1 MNTKN
6 LFCVIIS
13 LVLLWSCGKDDGT
26 APTPKKNSAPKIEAQ
41 SFTVA
46 EDISD
51 DVTIGTVKA
60 ADADQDE
67 LTFSIITNDS
77 NLFEISDSGS
87 LSLATGKSLNFSS
100 KAQHQIVVSV
110 TDGEDSTHGSITIK
124 ITEVTA
130 ANQAPQL
137 EDQSFDASEDIANAD
152 VIGTVEASDA
162 EDDELTFSIIQN
174 DGELFEIDENTGE
187 LSLVEG
193 QNLDF
198 ELSQEHTISISVTDG
213 TSTSEA
219 SITIIVGN
227 VADSLSEDSTSFVTK
242 WKTEVADEEIIVGT
256 NDELDLTYD
265 YTIDWGDGIIE
276 DLTEGNPSHI
286 YTNPGT
292 YTVAINGQFPSI
304 RIDKDL
310 FDFEPIT
317 TLISIE
323 QWGTIQWINLES
335 AFHNCENMEYNAI
348 DAPDLSQITSL
359 WNMFRSASKF
369 SGADL
374 NQWDVSTVTNMTG
387 MFNGTDSNL
396 LVVSQWNVEN
406 VVQMGIMFRKSEFN
420 DDLSNWNVSNVEDMG
435 SMFAYAPN
443 FNGNLSAWD
452 VSNVTD
458 MSGMFSLASTFNQDL
473 SAWNVGN
480 VIFMEGMFHQATSF
494 NQDISNWQV
503 QNVTNMYLMFWGA
516 DSFNQNL
523 GNWEISS
530 LEPGNIDGDGLY
542 QTFDNSGMSPEN
554 LSATLIGWANNPNT
568 ALGVVCGI
576 EGLSMCDSNEAID
589 AYAKLAAE
597 LEWQFSNYPDL
608 VNCQ

>member
-1 MNTKN
+1 MNIKN
-6 LFCVIIS
+6 LFCAIIS
-13 LVLLWSCGKDDGT
+13 LVFLWSCGKDDS
-26 APTPKKNSAPKIEAQ
+26 PEPPKNNAPKIEAQ
-41 SFTVA
+41 SFTVT
-46 EDISD
+46 EDIAD
-51 DVTIGTVKA
+51 DVTIGTVEATDTDK
-60 ADADQDE
+60 DK
-67 LTFSIITNDS
+67 LTFSISTNDN
-77 NLFEISDSGS
+77 NLFEISDSGV
-87 LSLATGKSLNFSS
+87 LSLASGKSLNFSS

-110 TDGEDSTHGSITIK
+110 TDGEDSSNGSITIK
-124 ITEVTA
+124 VTSVTA
-130 ANQAPQL
+130 LNQAPQL
-137 EDQSFDASEDIANAD
+137 EDQSFEASEDISD
-152 VIGTVEASDA
+152 TDIIGTVDASDV
-162 EDDELTFSIIQN
+162 EGDNLTYSITEN

-187 LSLVEG
+187 LSLVAG

-198 ELSQEHTISISVTDG
+198 ELFEEHTITISVTDG
-213 TSTSEA
+213 TNISEA
-219 SITIIVGN
+219 TITIIVGN
-227 VADSLSEDSTSFVTK
+227 IVDSLSEDSTSFVTI
-242 WKTEVADEEIIVGT
+242 WKTEVAKKEIIVGT
-256 NDELDLTYD
+256 NDELDLAYD
-265 YTIDWGDGIIE
+265 YTIDWGDGTIE
-276 DLTEGNPSHI
+276 NLTEGNPSHI
-286 YTNPGT
+286 YSSPGT

-323 QWGTIQWINLES
+323 QWGTIQWKNLES
-335 AFHNCENMEYNAI
+335 AFHNCENMEYNAS

-359 WNMFRSASKF
+359 WNMFRYASKF

-374 NQWDVSTVTNMTG
+374 NHWDVSTVTNMTG

-406 VVQMGIMFRKSEFN
+406 VVHMGIMFRKSEFN

-443 FNGNLSAWD
+443 FNGNLSTWD

-473 SAWNVGN
+473 SAWNVDN

-542 QTFDNSGMSPEN
+542 EAFDDSGMSPEN

-568 ALGVVCGI
+568 ALGIVCGI

-589 AYAKLAAE
+589 AFAKLAAE
-597 LEWQFSNYPDL
+597 LGWQFSSYPDL
-608 VNCQ
+608 VTCQ